1 MFIPFKS
8 FLDETLQ
15 NARSLALKV
24 GISVAVTVFIVMGVM
39 LEAAMQNGG
48 IAAIPL
54 AAFAGAFLSAL
65 LVGCVIGLVLELKDV
80 VERRCAAGQAVHPII
95 RAYFGWRI
103 WSLLLW
109 FVTVLVVTI
118 LVPALAVPFL

>member
-8 FLDETLQ
+8 VWDETLQ

-24 GISVAVTVFIVMGVM
+24 GISVAATVFVVMGVM
-39 LEAAMQNGG
+39 LEAAMQQGG

-54 AAFAGAFLSAL
+54 AAFAGASLIAV
-65 LVGCVIGLVLELKDV
+65 LVGCVVGAMLELKDV
-80 VERRCAAGQAVHPII
+80 VERRCAAGQAVNPML

-109 FVTVLVVTI
+109 FVTVIVVTI
-118 LVPALAVPFL
+118 LVPALAVPLL